1 MEKMTIN
8 EMLSNSIRQYG
19 SKAALSR
26 KIDGSYDDISYDE
39 LGEQV
44 ENFALGLV
52 ELGMER
58 GDRVVLLSENRPE
71 WAITDLA
78 IIAAGGVNVPMFPTL
93 TSAQVEYIV
102 KDSGAKV
109 VCVSNE
115 AQLKKVEAFREN
127 VPHLERVIV
136 FDATESD
143 VDGQDLSFEEVC
155 DLGKKV
161 ENGTQI
167 YQEVSEA
174 ANPEDLVTIIYTSG
188 TTGDPKGAMLTHH
201 NFMFNARAC
210 LELVAISHE
219 DVLLSF
225 LPLSHV
231 FERMAGHYLPLTCGS
246 TIAYAESPFT
256 VAQNLGEVRPTLMAS
271 VPRLY
276 ETMHDRILRAVKE
289 GSPIKQK
296 IFGWGVKTGQKVS
309 QAIQAHR
316 EPSFLL
322 NLKMGLANK
331 LVFGKILA
339 RVGGRLN
346 FFVSG
351 GAALPQSIAEFF
363 HAAGILIL
371 EGYGLTET
379 SPVISVNSPN
389 AWKFGTVG
397 KPIPGVEVKIAEDGE
412 ILSKG
417 PHIMQGYYN
426 RPEDTAEAIDAD
438 GWFHTG
444 DIGQFDED
452 GFLKITDR
460 KKNILVLSNGKN
472 VAPQPIESELVRSEY
487 ISQVML
493 IGDGQKSVAALVAPS
508 FDALEEFG
516 KEQGLDTGDNATL
529 VETKEVRQLIRGEIN
544 RLVADFADF
553 ERPRMFAVINRE
565 FTQEEDEMTPTLKL
579 KRQVILDHF
588 SDVINDIYG
597 EDDTE

>member
-26 KIDGSYDDISYDE
+26 KIDGSYEDISYDE

-44 ENFALGLV
+44 ENFTLGLV
-52 ELGMER
+52 ELGIER

-115 AQLKKVEAFREN
+115 DQLKKVEAFREN
-127 VPHLERVIV
+127 VSHLERVIV

-143 VDGQDLSFEEVC
+143 ADGQDLSFEQVC

-167 YQEVSEA
+167 YQEVSGA

-309 QAIQAHR
+309 QAIQAHK

-339 RVGGRLN
+339 RVGGRLK

-397 KPIPGVEVKIAEDGE
+397 KPIPGVEVKIADDGE

-426 RPEDTAEAIDAD
+426 RPEDTAEAIDSD

-516 KEQGLDTGDNATL
+516 KEHGLDTGDNATL

-544 RLVADFADF
+544 RLVVDFADF
-553 ERPRMFAVINRE
+553 ERPRMFAVISRE
-565 FTQEEDEMTPTLKL
+565 FTQEDDEMTPTLKL

-588 SDVINDIYG
+588 SDEINAIYG
-597 EDDTE
+597 EDDAE

>member
-8 EMLSNSIRQYG
+8 EMLANSIRQYG
-19 SKAALSR
+19 SKAALSS
-26 KIDGSYDDISYDE
+26 KIDGSYQDISYAE
-39 LGEQV
+39 LGEHV
-44 ENFALGLV
+44 KHFSLGLI
-52 ELGMER
+52 ELGVER
-58 GDRVVLLSENRPE
+58 GDRIVLLSENRPE

-93 TSAQVEYIV
+93 TPAQVEYIV
-102 KDSGAKV
+102 KDSGAKI

-115 AQLKKVEAFREN
+115 SQLKKVDAFREN

-136 FDATESD
+136 FDGAESD
-143 VDGQDLSFEEVC
+143 TEDHDMNFEGVC

-161 ENGTQI
+161 ENATQV
-167 YQEVSEA
+167 YQESSEA
-174 ANPEDLVTIIYTSG
+174 ANPDDLVTIIYTSG

-276 ETMHDRILRAVKE
+276 ETMHERILRAVKE

-296 IFGWGVKTGQKVS
+296 IFGWGVETGQKVS

-322 NLKMGLANK
+322 KLKMGLANK

-339 RVGGRLN
+339 RVGGRLK

-379 SPVISVNSPN
+379 SPVISVNCPD

-397 KPIPGVEVKIAEDGE
+397 KPVPGVEVKIAEDGE

-417 PHIMQGYYN
+417 AHIMQGYYN
-426 RPEDTAEAIDAD
+426 RPEDTAEAIDTD

-472 VAPQPIESELVRSEY
+472 VAPQPIESELVRSDY

-493 IGDGQKSVAALVAPS
+493 IGDGQKSVGALVVPN
-508 FDALEEFG
+508 FDALGEFG
-516 KEQGLDTGDNATL
+516 KEQDLDTKNNAVL
-529 VETKEVRQLIRGEIN
+529 VDTKEVRQLIRGEIN

-553 ERPRMFAVINRE
+553 ERPRMFAVLSRE
-565 FTQEEDEMTPTLKL
+565 FTQDEDEMTPTLKL

-588 SDVINDIYG
+588 SDEINAIYG
-597 EDDTE
+597 EEDTE

>member
-8 EMLSNSIRQYG
+8 EMFANSIRQYG
-19 SKAALSR
+19 TKAALSS
-26 KIDGSYDDISYDE
+26 KIDGSYQDISYAE
-39 LGEQV
+39 LGERV
-44 ENFALGLV
+44 ERFALGLI
-52 ELGMER
+52 ELGVER

-71 WAITDLA
+71 WAIADLA

-102 KDSGAKV
+102 KDSGAKA
-109 VCVSNE
+109 VCVSDEN
-115 AQLKKVEAFREN
+115 QLKKIDAFREN

-136 FDATESD
+136 FDAPESD
-143 VDGQDLSFEEVC
+143 KNSDDLTFDDVRNLGQ
-155 DLGKKV
+155 KV
-161 ENGTQI
+161 ENGTEI
-167 YQEVSEA
+167 YKQVSEA
-174 ANPEDLVTIIYTSG
+174 ANPDDLVTIIYTSG

-201 NFMFNARAC
+201 NFMFNARTC
-210 LELVAISHE
+210 IELVGTSQE
-219 DVLLSF
+219 DIFLSF

-246 TIAYAESPFT
+246 TVAYAESPFT

-276 ETMHDRILRAVKE
+276 ETMHERILRAVKE
-289 GSPIKQK
+289 GSPVKQK
-296 IFGWGVKTGQKVS
+296 IFGWGVETGKRVS
-309 QAIQAHR
+309 QAIQANKQ
-316 EPSFLL
+316 PSALL
-322 NLKMGLANK
+322 KLKMGIANK

-339 RVGGRLN
+339 RVGGRLR

-363 HAAGILIL
+363 HAAGILIF

-379 SPVISVNSPN
+379 SPVISVNNPG

-412 ILSKG
+412 ILSRG
-417 PHIMQGYYN
+417 PHIMKGYYN
-426 RPEDTAEAIDAD
+426 RPEDTAEAIDGD
-438 GWFHTG
+438 GWLHTG
-444 DIGQFDED
+444 DIGQIDED

-472 VAPQPIESELVRSEY
+472 VAPQPIESQLVQSDY

-493 IGDGQKSVAALVAPS
+493 IGDGQKSVAALVVPN
-508 FDALEEFG
+508 FDALEEYG
-516 KEQGLDTGDNATL
+516 KEKGLETGNVPAL
-529 VETKEVRQLIRGEIN
+529 VETKEIRQLIRSEIS
-544 RLVADFADF
+544 RLVVDFADF
-553 ERPRMFAVINRE
+553 ERPRMFDVLDRE
-565 FTQEEDEMTPTLKL
+565 FTQDRDEMTPTLKL

-588 SDVINDIYG
+588 SDKISAIYG